1 MATLLYGICLVQ
13 DRIMVHLHRV
23 TVKVQSGM
31 MTGRRGMTLTTFELI
46 TLSRTSDFT
55 RLGYTKLV
63 KLPSSLKKL
72 SIIFVN
78 LTVINNLLQKKYPVF
93 YWKPECH
100 GATGVYCGRYA
111 TALPS
116 GGRVV
121 IHAARN
127 MLGHQLLHDKQKLD
141 FILMCILTNY
151 KLHGALCR

>member
-31 MTGRRGMTLTTFELI
+31 MTGRRRMTLTTFELI

-93 YWKPECH
+93 Y
-100 GATGVYCGRYA
+100 
-111 TALPS
+111 
-116 GGRVV
+116 
-121 IHAARN
+121 
-127 MLGHQLLHDKQKLD
+127 
-141 FILMCILTNY
+141 
-151 KLHGALCR
+151 